1 MEELLAYI
9 TSELEK
15 RGIEYM
21 VSGSLAMNAY
31 TTP

>member
-15 RGIEYM
+15 GGIEYT
-21 VSGSLAMNAY
+21 VSGSLAVNAY
-31 TTP
+31 A